1 MVTFAFKDLLD
12 LVVFAGVVIVM
23 WISWVWYVAYL
34 ELVSLDFVFDVAF
47 RLVYLC
53 CRLTLRAVFIVAV
66 V

>member
-1 MVTFAFKDLLD
+1 M
-12 LVVFAGVVIVM
+12 VIVM

-34 ELVSLDFVFDVAF
+34 ELVSLDFVFDVEF
-47 RLVYLC
+47 RLVCLC